1 MRIWF
6 KMMKNNHLL
15 RDTTITDESD
25 ETRTHKVF
33 HALEEVCYEFDLG
46 KPIWLEAN
54 VNEFKRHAKTRFTQ
68 DSFIEQIDFDLLS
81 EEETAIMC
89 ISNEQCQNRNS
100 KNCLLA
106 EHIFAGTILIGRLT
120 GSPRNL

>member
-68 DSFIEQIDFDLLS
+68 DSFIEQIDLIFWKCRLS
-81 EEETAIMC
+81 RRIKVHKLWKEIK
-89 ISNEQCQNRNS
+89 NRFQQ
-100 KNCLLA
+100 A
-106 EHIFAGTILIGRLT
+106 VFRFA
-120 GSPRNL
+120 

>member
-33 HALEEVCYEFDLG
+33 QAPCQDALY
-46 KPIWLEAN
+46 
-54 VNEFKRHAKTRFTQ
+54 
-68 DSFIEQIDFDLLS
+68 
-81 EEETAIMC
+81 
-89 ISNEQCQNRNS
+89 
-100 KNCLLA
+100 
-106 EHIFAGTILIGRLT
+106 AGFLYRAD
-120 GSPRNL
+120 

>member
-46 KPIWLEAN
+46 K
-54 VNEFKRHAKTRFTQ
+54 T
-68 DSFIEQIDFDLLS
+68 DL
-81 EEETAIMC
+81 
-89 ISNEQCQNRNS
+89 
-100 KNCLLA
+100 
-106 EHIFAGTILIGRLT
+106 AGGECE
-120 GSPRNL
+120 